1 MANPLKSIFAN
12 GMSLFKRDT
21 VESVVGIDIGTSA
34 IKVVQLRRKG
44 GKAVLETY
52 GTLALG
58 PYAKGDVGQVT
69 NLSAEDLAK
78 AMTDTLRE
86 SNVTSSNCAIAI
98 PASSSLI
105 FTMELPGIIEEKTL
119 EQVIPTE
126 ARKYIPVPISE
137 VSLDWS
143 VIPKATSDEEG
154 TVEKNEILVA
164 AIHND
169 TVARYRSLASSAKL
183 NAAFFEIE
191 VFSSIRSVLTH
202 DLSTVM
208 IVDIGAS
215 KTKITIMEY
224 GTVKRFHIIN
234 RGSQDITNNLSKSLA
249 IPFTR
254 AEEIKRETGLS
265 RNVQDQAIPDTIK
278 LVMDYIFGEANSV
291 LLDYERKYNKIVSKV
306 ILTGGGSLLKEIIAD
321 AKTTFRNDVVLGTP
335 FDKVEAPAFL
345 GDVLKDAGPEFSVAV
360 GLALRELEG

>member
-1 MANPLKSIFAN
+1 
-12 GMSLFKRDT
+12 
-21 VESVVGIDIGTSA
+21 
-34 IKVVQLRRKG
+34 
-44 GKAVLETY
+44 
-52 GTLALG
+52 
-58 PYAKGDVGQVT
+58 
-69 NLSAEDLAK
+69 
-78 AMTDTLRE
+78 
-86 SNVTSSNCAIAI
+86 
-98 PASSSLI
+98 
-105 FTMELPGIIEEKTL
+105 
-119 EQVIPTE
+119 
-126 ARKYIPVPISE
+126 
-137 VSLDWS
+137 
-143 VIPKATSDEEG
+143 
-154 TVEKNEILVA
+154 
-164 AIHND
+164 
-169 TVARYRSLASSAKL
+169 
-183 NAAFFEIE
+183 
-191 VFSSIRSVLTH
+191 
-202 DLSTVM
+202 
-208 IVDIGAS
+208 
-215 KTKITIMEY
+215 MEY

-345 GDVLKDAGPEFSVAV
+345 GDVLKVAGPEFSVAV